1 MTMLCGLERRDDRNL
16 EISEIPEQRDIHP
29 VPQGEL
35 QEIRRTKF
43 HFPSVS
49 WGQRKEHFLAWHGKS
64 SGSHHPDPEGPCGW
78 RAKTQSE
85 HDCLGM
91 LARTKFPC
99 SSPKMWN

>member
-1 MTMLCGLERRDDRNL
+1 MMLCGLERRDDGNL
-16 EISEIPEQRDIHP
+16 EISEIPEQWDIGP

-49 WGQRKEHFLAWHGKS
+49 WGQRKEHFLAWRGKS
-64 SGSHHPDPEGPCGW
+64 SGSHHPDPEGPCDW

-85 HDCLGM
+85 HDCLWG
-91 LARTKFPC
+91 C
-99 SSPKMWN
+99 